1 MQRPQAPAPRYCS
14 YLLRC
19 WQERSLRQSAAAV
32 WRFSLED
39 PHTGQRRGFATF
51 EALVAFLRQELL
63 DEKADG
69 ARVPAAD
76 EAPDGCV
83 N

>member
-1 MQRPQAPAPRYCS
+1 MQRNQPPAPRYCS

-19 WQERSLRQSAAAV
+19 WQERSLRQSAASV

-51 EALVAFLRQELL
+51 EALVAFLRQELW
-63 DEKADG
+63 DEKPDG
-69 ARVPAAD
+69 ARAVAAD
-76 EAPDGCV
+76 EAGDGCV
-83 N
+83 D

>member
-1 MQRPQAPAPRYCS
+1 MLKLELPPRYCS

-19 WQERSLRQSAAAV
+19 WEERSDDPLSPHP

-51 EALVAFLRQELL
+51 EALVAFLRQELW
-63 DEKADG
+63 DEKPDG
-69 ARVPAAD
+69 ARAVAAD
-76 EAPDGCV
+76 EAGDSCV
-83 N
+83 D

>member
-1 MQRPQAPAPRYCS
+1 MQRNQPPAPRYCS

-51 EALVAFLRQELL
+51 EVLVAFLRQELL

-69 ARVPAAD
+69 ACVPAAD

>member
-1 MQRPQAPAPRYCS
+1 MQHTQAPAPRYCS

-63 DEKADG
+63 DEKPDASR
-69 ARVPAAD
+69 AVAVD
-76 EAPDGCV
+76 EAGDGGAM
-83 N
+83 

>member
-1 MQRPQAPAPRYCS
+1 MQRNQPPAPRYCS

-51 EALVAFLRQELL
+51 EALVAFLRQELWE
-63 DEKADG
+63 DAPDT
-69 ARVPAAD
+69 ARAVAAD
-76 EAPDGCV
+76 EAHDGCV
-83 N
+83 D